1 MNNLNTSD
9 VRVPSGFDVESA
21 TTHRSEN
28 LMLDDHTHDGGMK
41 DKLYHL
47 RSRGMEQWG
56 TLQSEMNSRI
66 ATWKPIAQQR
76 MTSMRDGLRSR
87 MTDLQG
93 EMKSNPGKWAGI
105 AAGAGLGLGL
115 IGRMLRHRSARMRY
129 EDLPDIIVVGAC

>member
-28 LMLDDHTHDGGMK
+28 LILDDHSHDAGMK

-47 RSRGMEQWG
+47 RSRGMETWG
-56 TLQSEMNSRI
+56 
-66 ATWKPIAQQR
+66 
-76 MTSMRDGLRSR
+76 SMRSGMSDRVSTWTPMVRDRVTTMRSSVMERISR
-87 MTDLQG
+87 MQG

-105 AAGAGLGLGL
+105 AAGAGFGIGLV
-115 IGRMLRHRSARMRY
+115 GRLLRRRSRMTDDRTS
-129 EDLPDIIVVGAC
+129 IVIVGAC